1 MNETKYLTGKCL
13 CGAVHVKAKQV
24 TNKVGACHCEMCRRW
39 HGGPQIGI
47 NGGSEVE
54 FTNEELIQ
62 VYDSSPWAQRGFC
75 KRCGSH
81 LFYRLK
87 AVGRYVLMAGILDE
101 TDGLEFD
108 HQFFID
114 KKPDYYAF
122 AGETHDLTEA
132 EFMAK
137 FGLQG

>member
-1 MNETKYLTGKCL
+1 MWDVPPL
-13 CGAVHVKAKQV
+13 A
-24 TNKVGACHCEMCRRW
+24 W
-39 HGGPQIGI
+39 GPKIGI
-47 NGGSEVE
+47 NSGNEVE
-54 FTNEELIQ
+54 FSNEELIQ

-75 KRCGSH
+75 KKCGSH

-87 AVGRYVLMAGILDE
+87 AVGRYVLMVGMDE
-101 TDGLEFD
+101 TEGLEFD

-122 AGETHDLTEA
+122 AGETNDLTEA

-137 FGLQG
+137 FGLQK